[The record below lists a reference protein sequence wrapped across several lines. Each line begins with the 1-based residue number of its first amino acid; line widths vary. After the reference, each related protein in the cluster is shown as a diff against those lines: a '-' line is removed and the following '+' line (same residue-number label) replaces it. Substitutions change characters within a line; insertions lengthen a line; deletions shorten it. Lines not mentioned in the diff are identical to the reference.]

1 MKNKGIVIFL
11 ISLAIIIIAVVTV
24 DYISSK
30 PGELPANPYAF
41 GKDPFSR
48 TDTALIMFNEKRN
61 LTINFSEPTGLCFK
75 EGKIYVVGDQK
86 MQIIEPD
93 GKLLKEINFE
103 LKPTCVYAS
112 SDNIFIGFRK
122 SVTILNQDCIKI
134 ANCTSFSDST
144 VITSIAE
151 KSGIVFVADAG
162 KRIVRKF
169 DLAGKPLGEIEGK
182 SGNDQIHGFI
192 IPSPYFDLAFN
203 SDGDLWIVNPGK
215 HSLENY
221 TVDGKLRT
229 WWKATSVR
237 IEGFN
242 GCCNPAHFAFL
253 PDGSF
258 VTSEKGMIRIKVYKP
273 SGEFLSVVA
282 APSKFKEN
290 IHAPDIA
297 VDDFGNIYALDIDR
311 KMLRLFVKKEN
322 R

>member
-11 ISLAIIIIAVVTV
+11 ISLAIVIIVVVTI

-30 PGELPANPYAF
+30 PGELPANPYAL
-41 GKDPFSR
+41 GMDPFSR

-61 LTINFSEPTGLCFK
+61 LSINFSEPTGLCFSD
-75 EGKIYVVGDQK
+75 GKIFVVGDQK
-86 MQIIEPD
+86 LQIIEPN
-93 GKLLKEINFE
+93 GYLLKEINFE
-103 LKPTCVYAS
+103 MKPTCVFAS
-112 SDNIFIGFRK
+112 LDNIYIGFRK
-122 SVTILNQDCIKI
+122 SLTILNQEGIKI
-134 ANCTSFSDST
+134 ANCNSFSDST
-144 VITSIAE
+144 VITSITE
-151 KSGIVFVADAG
+151 KSGIIYVADAG

-169 DLAGKPLGEIEGK
+169 DQTGKPVGEIEGK

-221 TVDGKLRT
+221 TPDGKLRT

-237 IEGFN
+237 IEGFS

-258 VTSEKGMIRIKVYKP
+258 VTSEKVMIRIKVYKP
-273 SGEFLSVVA
+273 SGEFLGVVA
-282 APSKFKEN
+282 DPSKFKDDV
-290 IHAPDIA
+290 HAPDIA
-297 VDDFGNIYALDIDR
+297 ADDLGNIYALDIDR
-311 KMLRLFVKKEN
+311 KMVRLFVKKEN